1 MEIDETNAKA
11 AGLLEAAGI
20 LDHDRFFA
28 ARAKD
33 LFLLCVFREDC
44 IEQDSNG
51 NVIITIPNN
60 PAILHVGK
68 ERRVIEREVSRLGY
82 FRWAAGGGAIKIKT
96 ADSKNILV
104 TIKKDEGSPSYA
116 NHDTMGAGL
125 SSNDKEW
132 IFPLCT
138 AVREGM
144 EEVII
149 KDKNNVL
156 YPKFNMVLYGMSYDI
171 RYIAE
176 QNRTLAKY
184 KDVLGSCSLRSVNTK
199 FIDFGAYGK
208 ELTVRFRDQEEKI
221 NNVIVNIDKGCG
233 GIDVITATEIEVESA
248 LDELVL
254 LDGEESNRVP
264 LDRIIN
270 AWELNGNNPT
280 GRILASWKTGK
291 RIETQKPGPM
301 VPHTKQ
307 LFEILAKL

>member
-1 MEIDETNAKA
+1 MEIDESSTKV

-33 LFLLCVFREDC
+33 LFLLCVLKEDC
-44 IEQDSNG
+44 IEEDSNG
-51 NVIITIPNN
+51 NVVINIPYN

-68 ERRVIEREVSRLGY
+68 ERKVIEREVSKLGY

-96 ADSKNILV
+96 ADPKSILV
-104 TIKKDEGSPSYA
+104 TVRKDEGSPSYA

-125 SSNDKEW
+125 SSDDKEW

-144 EEVII
+144 EEIII
-149 KDKNNVL
+149 KDKDNII
-156 YPKFNMVLYGMSYDI
+156 YPKFDKDLFGMSYDI

-176 QNRTLAKY
+176 QNRSLYKILSSCGLRAALA
-184 KDVLGSCSLRSVNTK
+184 K

-221 NNVIVNIDKGCG
+221 SNVLVNVDKGCG
-233 GIDVITATEIEVESA
+233 GIDVITTMEINVESR

-254 LDGEESNRVP
+254 LDGEESQGRP
-264 LDRIIN
+264 FDRIIN
-270 AWELNGNNPT
+270 AWELEGNIPT
-280 GRILASWKTGK
+280 GRIIASWKSGQ

-307 LFEILAKL
+307 LFEALANL